1 MTTTSNWNHIGSEE
15 IPADICSREV
25 GTVDELSNEI
35 GSSKNWYKG
44 PNLLWSNR
52 KEEAKLKESKIE
64 DLDGNREEIKAKCC
78 FNNNICKV
86 EPFIKFRIYSS
97 WKWLCHILSYVKRF
111 TKNCR
116 TEGNKLVRALAAH
129 KIKGPQ
135 QDLIKLI
142 QQESFTY

>member
-64 DLDGNREEIKAKCC
+64 DLDGNREEIKIKCF
-78 FNNNICKV
+78 FNNKTCKV
-86 EPFIKFRIYSS
+86 EPFIKFRI
-97 WKWLCHILSYVKRF
+97 
-111 TKNCR
+111 
-116 TEGNKLVRALAAH
+116 
-129 KIKGPQ
+129 
-135 QDLIKLI
+135 
-142 QQESFTY
+142 